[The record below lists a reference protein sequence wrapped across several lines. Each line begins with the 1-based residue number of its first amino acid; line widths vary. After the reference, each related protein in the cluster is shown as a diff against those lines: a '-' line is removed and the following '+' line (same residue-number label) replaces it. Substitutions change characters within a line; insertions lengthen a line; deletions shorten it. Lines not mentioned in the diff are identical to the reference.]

1 MKKRSDMVYDVPRI
15 DKWRKTTQRML
26 LDPSTW
32 PAWPLLP
39 LKRYTDGE
47 QGYRLGVVFEQER
60 GATEVIVYIANM
72 CVIAQQLKKIK
83 DITIY
88 GSFVEVPKDVNE
100 FNIEAAIRYADAA
113 GAVADG
119 WLVD

>member
-1 MKKRSDMVYDVPRI
+1 MKKRSDTAYDLRMYE
-15 DKWRKTTQRML
+15 WRRTTQRML

-39 LKRYTDGE
+39 LKRYKDGE
-47 QGYRLGVVFEQER
+47 QGYRLGVVFERER

-83 DITIY
+83 GIAIY
-88 GSFVEVPKDVNE
+88 GSFAELPGDVNE

-113 GAVADG
+113 AAVADG